1 LNNYLDKAQADEIV
15 KGMIQKNLQG
25 SSSLE
30 EYLNQKNVSSEDLP
44 LIMSR
49 MVDIDYDNFSYF
61 VFKIIREKLASF
73 SASPYFKKLIRFIR

>member
-1 LNNYLDKAQADEIV
+1 LDKAQADEIV